1 MKITRKKYILD
12 KKFQMRISL
21 RAIILPLMTTLALC
35 LLLLYFAGDTNN
47 LINENNKNINAII
60 NAQDTML
67 EMFMAVPALQN
78 PNNRLVQKTDKTFK
92 ENLMLVNKI
101 NNNHEKIKKN
111 NLIILYILIALTTAQ
126 AFVIFFQFIF
136 FSHKISGPIHVM
148 TNYLREFRK
157 GNKPEFRPLR
167 ANDEL
172 QDFYDEFRKTILHL
186 TKK

>member
-101 NNNHEKIKKN
+101 NNNQ
-111 NLIILYILIALTTAQ
+111 LIQIT
-126 AFVIFFQFIF
+126 
-136 FSHKISGPIHVM
+136 
-148 TNYLREFRK
+148 
-157 GNKPEFRPLR
+157 
-167 ANDEL
+167 
-172 QDFYDEFRKTILHL
+172 
-186 TKK
+186 